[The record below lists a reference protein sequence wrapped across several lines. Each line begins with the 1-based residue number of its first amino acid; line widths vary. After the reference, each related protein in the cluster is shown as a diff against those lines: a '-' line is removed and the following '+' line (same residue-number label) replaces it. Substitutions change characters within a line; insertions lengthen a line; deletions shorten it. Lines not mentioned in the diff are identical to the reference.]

1 MGKNTNDIVITSAV
15 RSPIGSYKGALKNLK
30 ADQIGSIC
38 IKEILNRSN
47 LSPDEVDEVILG
59 QVLTAGEGQNS
70 ARQAAINAFIPNT
83 KPAHLVN
90 QVCGS
95 GLRAIISGYQL
106 IKLADA
112 DIVITG
118 GQENMSRSPHT
129 IFYRAEKKLD
139 KKMLVDTMIN
149 DGLIDAFNKYHM
161 GITAEN
167 VAKQFNISRDDQDNF
182 ALDSQKKALDAITHK
197 KFDQEIIK
205 IKIGSNNQTILSQDE
220 YPKKNI
226 TINDLKKLEPVFKE
240 QGTVTAGNSSGL
252 NDGAAAIV
260 LMKREKA
267 EKKNLQILAK
277 IKSWANSGVDPSIMG
292 IGPIPASRLALDKAG
307 WIIEDLDLIELNEA
321 FAAQSLAVIKELQ
334 LPKEKVNVN
343 GGAIALGHPIG
354 ASGAR
359 IVVSLIHEMGKRDL
373 KKGLATLCIGGG
385 MGIAMCLE
393 RD

>member
-197 KFDQEIIK
+197 KFDQDIKKLNTLPYNWNDIDSAREDADYIYEFYEEIVDYLTI
-205 IKIGSNNQTILSQDE
+205 ILNQ
-220 YPKKNI
+220 Y
-226 TINDLKKLEPVFKE
+226 NDLNLEKKYWKTLIGPWVYYFVTKYYDHYKS
-240 QGTVTAGNSSGL
+240 VTAVL
-252 NDGAAAIV
+252 NT
-260 LMKREKA
+260 
-267 EKKNLQILAK
+267 KKNLNINITGEYYIPNTYLGYNKLIIQHSIL
-277 IKSWANSGVDPSIMG
+277 
-292 IGPIPASRLALDKAG
+292 
-307 WIIEDLDLIELNEA
+307 
-321 FAAQSLAVIKELQ
+321 
-334 LPKEKVNVN
+334 
-343 GGAIALGHPIG
+343 H
-354 ASGAR
+354 
-359 IVVSLIHEMGKRDL
+359 
-373 KKGLATLCIGGG
+373 
-385 MGIAMCLE
+385 
-393 RD
+393 